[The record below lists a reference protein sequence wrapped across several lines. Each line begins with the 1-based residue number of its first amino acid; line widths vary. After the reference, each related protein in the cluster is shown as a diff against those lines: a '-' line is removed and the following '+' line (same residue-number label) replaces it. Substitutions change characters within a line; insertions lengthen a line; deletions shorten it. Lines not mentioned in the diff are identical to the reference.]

1 MTTDNTLFQSLLKSY
16 GELAGFEVQNEVE
29 ALEFESDGLNIRV
42 FVDPRQSTRV
52 GVDVVCGS
60 LNMGLD
66 SHGEAKIALL
76 LHRMNSAAMLEHD
89 WVITVD
95 PARTVSIHHTSDMA
109 QTPAVVLGHLMSEA
123 AERGQALQHILDT
136 LQQAPPS
143 PDGDKTSHSDLHLQG
158 MLRG

>member
-1 MTTDNTLFQSLLKSY
+1 MSTDNPLFQTLLKSY

-52 GVDVVCGS
+52 LVDVVCGS
-60 LNMGLD
+60 LDEALD
-66 SHGEAKIALL
+66 SRGEADIAML

-95 PARTVSIHHTSDMA
+95 PARTVSLHHTSDMA
-109 QTPAVVLGHLMSEA
+109 QTTAAVLGHLMSEA
-123 AERGQALQHILDT
+123 AERGQALQHMLDT
-136 LQQAPPS
+136 LQQAPIS
-143 PDGDKTSHSDLHLQG
+143 VESGQASHVDWPLHS